1 MKTRTLAV
9 ILLIAASSHLVSVSN
24 AHATELTYDFR
35 TGTFGSSLP
44 FVEGYITFPMS
55 SVGDQSFDIQS
66 AVTFS
71 FTLHNAPFEQTWTP
85 SLFHN
90 GVLEFDG
97 DIGDDVLRGADLGT
111 PGFQRWVMSTQGVDP
126 SPVIFLVT
134 GGVGVS
140 EWRVSTIVPDFE
152 FGGRAFGAWTL
163 SRRLDAPE
171 PSSAVLVAAALVGI
185 VGRRRRRH

>member
-35 TGTFGSSLP
+35 TGTFGFSLP

-140 EWRVSTIVPDFE
+140 EWRVSTIVSI
-152 FGGRAFGAWTL
+152 L
-163 SRRLDAPE
+163 SLEVERSGHGP
-171 PSSAVLVAAALVGI
+171 LVGDLMLPNPPPRSLSP
-185 VGRRRRRH
+185 RRSWA